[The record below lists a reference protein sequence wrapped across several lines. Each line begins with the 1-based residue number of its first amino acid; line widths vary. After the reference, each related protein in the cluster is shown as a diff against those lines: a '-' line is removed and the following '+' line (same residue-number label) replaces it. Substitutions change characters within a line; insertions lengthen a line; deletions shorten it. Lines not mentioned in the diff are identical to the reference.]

1 MRRLPTL
8 ILALAA
14 ALPLA
19 AAAGACGDS
28 PNAVNLEL
36 TDAVRAALPHAYAA
50 AYPGTRP
57 ELVPGRTYYG
67 FHVGIRYAVAK
78 NNTNCSVT
86 PPANTRLFTHKLNL
100 KTYGLSCQ
108 PNDLIVCKSADRTG
122 ADVLAHGIYDD
133 RKRSHGIA
141 SQMIEIKT
149 ALPLPDP

>member
-19 AAAGACGDS
+19 ATAGACGDS

-67 FHVGIRYAVAK
+67 FHVGIRYAVATLTVDGRTTYPAIFSDQGRGRWK
-78 NNTNCSVT
+78 LLRVTHGGICSGVV
-86 PPANTRLFTHKLNL
+86 PE
-100 KTYGLSCQ
+100 
-108 PNDLIVCKSADRTG
+108 D
-122 ADVLAHGIYDD
+122 
-133 RKRSHGIA
+133 
-141 SQMIEIKT
+141 MIQLWWLVHWKAGCYVEPT
-149 ALPLPDP
+149 

>member
-8 ILALAA
+8 ILVLAA

-67 FHVGIRYAVAK
+67 FHVGIRYAVA
-78 NNTNCSVT
+78 TLSVDGRTTYPAIFSDQGRGRWRLLRVTHGGICSGVVPEDMMQLWWLVQWKGGCYVEPT
-86 PPANTRLFTHKLNL
+86 
-100 KTYGLSCQ
+100 
-108 PNDLIVCKSADRTG
+108 
-122 ADVLAHGIYDD
+122 
-133 RKRSHGIA
+133 
-141 SQMIEIKT
+141 
-149 ALPLPDP
+149 

>member
-19 AAAGACGDS
+19 ATAGACGDS

-67 FHVGIRYAVAK
+67 FHIGIRYAVATLTVEGRTTYPAIFSDQGRGRWK
-78 NNTNCSVT
+78 LLRVTHGGICSGVV
-86 PPANTRLFTHKLNL
+86 PE
-100 KTYGLSCQ
+100 
-108 PNDLIVCKSADRTG
+108 D
-122 ADVLAHGIYDD
+122 
-133 RKRSHGIA
+133 
-141 SQMIEIKT
+141 MIQLWWLVHWKGGCYVEHT
-149 ALPLPDP
+149 

>member
-67 FHVGIRYAVAK
+67 FHVGIRYAVATLSVDGRTTYPAIFSDQGRGRWK
-78 NNTNCSVT
+78 LLRVTHGGVCSGVV
-86 PPANTRLFTHKLNL
+86 PI
-100 KTYGLSCQ
+100 
-108 PNDLIVCKSADRTG
+108 D
-122 ADVLAHGIYDD
+122 
-133 RKRSHGIA
+133 
-141 SQMIEIKT
+141 MIQTWSLVHWQGGCYVEHT
-149 ALPLPDP
+149 